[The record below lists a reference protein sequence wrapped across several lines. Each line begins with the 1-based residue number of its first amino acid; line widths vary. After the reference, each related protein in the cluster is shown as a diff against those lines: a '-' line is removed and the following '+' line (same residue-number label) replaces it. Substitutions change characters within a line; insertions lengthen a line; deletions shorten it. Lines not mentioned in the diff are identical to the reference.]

1 MKKTLLLQ
9 TALVAAAGVML
20 ADASFAQV
28 KAEPLGVTV
37 GGYMTRTF
45 KVQDRDKIAV
55 PAGTATAN
63 LPGQHDKSAATF
75 GAPDAEIW
83 FSLRAVL
90 DNGLRIGGRVELEG
104 ATDGDQ
110 IDESYV
116 WFENDLGRIE
126 LGSTDRVASK
136 MQYFSPNATLSGQNT
151 GQVSENAVFI
161 TPANNR
167 AGGVTMWFANA
178 ANDAEGINFYTSS
191 NRYFGSKAGKG
202 LQLGYSYTPDGC
214 QDYTNGAFNNGTY
227 AGTTCDAGFGST
239 NNGTT
244 RNQHTFAGNYLE
256 SFGDFNVALYGGYIS
271 NRAEST
277 ATTAVNAAPKR
288 VTGWQAGL
296 QVGYNLGGGS
306 TITVGGGL
314 KDEEVSRNDAGNAI
328 DRKAYVVGVYYL
340 SNGAAPGSI
349 GVGADYWWAKGEE
362 TAANVKQGDDKAK
375 VFQVGVSYQLATG
388 IKLYGGAG
396 TYKYTDG
403 NGTLANESK
412 ANFGLLGVNLVF

>member
-45 KVQDRDKIAV
+45 KVQDRDKVTGSNQTDRAPV
-55 PAGTATAN
+55 
-63 LPGQHDKSAATF
+63 TF
-75 GAPDAEIW
+75 GGPDAEIW

-116 WFENDLGRIE
+116 WFENDMGRIE

-136 MQYFSPNATLSGQNT
+136 MQYFSPNSTISGQGT
-151 GQVSENAVFI
+151 GQVSENSAI
-161 TPANNR
+161 QTPANNR
-167 AGGVTMWFANA
+167 AGGVSMWFANA
-178 ANDAEGINFYTSS
+178 GNDAEGINLYTSS

-214 QDYTNGAFNNGTY
+214 QDYNNGGGQFAAAATV
-227 AGTTCDAGFGST
+227 TNCDNGFSSTINGSV
-239 NNGTT
+239 
-244 RNQHTFAGNYLE
+244 RNQHTFAANYLE
-256 SFGDFNVALYGGYIS
+256 SFGDVSLALYAGYIS
-271 NRAEST
+271 SRAEPT
-277 ATTAVNAAPKR
+277 AATAVNAVPQR
-288 VTGWQAGL
+288 VTGWNAGAQL
-296 QVGYNLGGGS
+296 TYNIGGGS
-306 TITVGGGL
+306 TIAVGGGM
-314 KDEEVSRNDAGNAI
+314 KDEEVSANNANNAI
-328 DRKAYVVGVYYL
+328 DRKAYVVGIMYL
-340 SNGAAPGSI
+340 TNGSAPGSI
-349 GVGADYWWAKGEE
+349 GVGADYWKGKGKE
-362 TAANVKQGDDKAK
+362 TAAGVKQGDDDASL
-375 VFQVGVSYQLATG
+375 FQVGVSYQLATG

-396 TYKYTDG
+396 TYKYEDG
-403 NGTLANESK
+403 NNTVANEGK